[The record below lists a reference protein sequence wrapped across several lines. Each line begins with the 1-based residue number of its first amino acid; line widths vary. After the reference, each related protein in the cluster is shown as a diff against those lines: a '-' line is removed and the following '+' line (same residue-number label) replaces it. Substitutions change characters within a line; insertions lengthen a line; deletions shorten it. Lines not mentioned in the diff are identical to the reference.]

1 MEPLLEETIQGS
13 SAERDEKKAQQ
24 KMNWKKSQESLKL
37 EFCAEINLGHTRTKS
52 RFCLRT

>member
-24 KMNWKKSQESLKL
+24 KMKWKKS
-37 EFCAEINLGHTRTKS
+37 TRIIEVGIL
-52 RFCLRT
+52 C